1 MIGKMTKIRESVR
14 TFGNVIISFSSAA
27 NSTKQM
33 IERLDYAMAKILLI
47 FVKVAINFLRDAP
60 ANAFYRFKVGQ
71 PRAGNAFRR
80 SEMQK
85 KRFLP
90 FGADSGDLVE
100 R

>member
-1 MIGKMTKIRESVR
+1 MMEY
-14 TFGNVIISFSSAA
+14 
-27 NSTKQM
+27 
-33 IERLDYAMAKILLI
+33 LDYAVVKILLI
-47 FVKVAINFLRDAP
+47 FVKVAINFLRNAP

-71 PRAGNAFRR
+71 PRAGNTLRR

-90 FGADSGDLVE
+90 FRADSGNLVE

>member
-1 MIGKMTKIRESVR
+1 MMEY
-14 TFGNVIISFSSAA
+14 
-27 NSTKQM
+27 
-33 IERLDYAMAKILLI
+33 LDYAVVKILLI
-47 FVKVAINFLRDAP
+47 FVKVAINFLRNPP

>member
-1 MIGKMTKIRESVR
+1 MMEY
-14 TFGNVIISFSSAA
+14 
-27 NSTKQM
+27 
-33 IERLDYAMAKILLI
+33 LDYAVAKILLI

-71 PRAGNAFRR
+71 PRAGNALRR

-90 FGADSGDLVE
+90 FRADSGNLVE

>member
-1 MIGKMTKIRESVR
+1 MMEY
-14 TFGNVIISFSSAA
+14 
-27 NSTKQM
+27 
-33 IERLDYAMAKILLI
+33 LDYAVAKILLI
-47 FVKVAINFLRDAP
+47 FVKVAINFLRNAP

-71 PRAGNAFRR
+71 PRARYALRR

-90 FGADSGDLVE
+90 FRADSGDLVE

>member
-1 MIGKMTKIRESVR
+1 MMEY
-14 TFGNVIISFSSAA
+14 
-27 NSTKQM
+27 
-33 IERLDYAMAKILLI
+33 LDYAVVKILLI
-47 FVKVAINFLRDAP
+47 FVKVAINFLRNAP

-80 SEMQK
+80 SEMKK

-90 FGADSGDLVE
+90 FRADSGDLVE